1 MYLCAAF
8 NHVVM
13 SKCFDTTPL
22 MMPAISLILGIV
34 AAPFVSQMGLLLA
47 VFVVCVAL
55 TWLLGR
61 WSFWQSMGVLLCV
74 FLLGMIVGQRA
85 KTVLVADDIVEA
97 VVFSEPAEKP
107 KTIALDLLLPHD
119 GRQVRC
125 YLWKDERSRQVA
137 LGQNLLV
144 REVDKGFVRSCD
156 WQFGGDGFAKL
167 SRVQRI
173 RLWFL
178 GLRHQLLSHYRSL
191 QADDDQYA
199 ILAAMTLG
207 DKSAISRE
215 LRETYS
221 VTGASHVLAL
231 SGLHIGIIFFL
242 LYHLTLGRRHFLV
255 SRVLIILGVWAFA
268 FLTGLSPSVVRSA
281 TMISTFALFS
291 VMGRRRSPVNLLCF
305 TAIVM
310 LLINP
315 ASLYDI
321 GFQMSF
327 TAVLSILLWLPLIE
341 RFFPQYYFA
350 AHRVQHYFY
359 GMAAV
364 SLAAQIGV
372 APLIAFYFGRF
383 STYFLLTNFL
393 VLPAATMILYGALVV
408 LVVPMLGPVLLWFVG
423 ILNKALGWLAQMP
436 YSSIDGLHP
445 SVYQICLLYIGIITV
460 YWAVRLLAPLHDVH
474 PAQDVIEVGNDH
486 Q

>member
-1 MYLCAAF
+1 MCRF
-8 NHVVM
+8 NHQMVTK
-13 SKCFDTTPL
+13 SFDTTPL
-22 MMPAISLILGIV
+22 MMPAISLILGII
-34 AAPFVSQMGLLLA
+34 AAPFVTGTVA
-47 VFVVCVAL
+47 VLVAFVACVVL

-61 WSFWQSMGVLLCV
+61 WAFWQSIGVLV
-74 FLLGMIVGQRA
+74 SFVLLGMLVGQQA
-85 KTVLVADDIVEA
+85 KSRLLTDEVVDA

-107 KTIALDLLLPHD
+107 KTIAVDLLLPEE

-125 YLWKDERSRQVA
+125 YLWKDERSKQLV

-144 REVDKGFVRSCD
+144 RGADKGFVRSGD
-156 WQFGGDGFAKL
+156 WQFGGQGRTMM
-167 SRVQRI
+167 SRVERV

-178 GLRHQLLSHYRSL
+178 GLCHRLLIRYRSL

-207 DKSAISRE
+207 DKSALRPE

-231 SGLHIGIIFFL
+231 SGLHMGIIFFL
-242 LYHLTLGRRHFLV
+242 LYHLTLGHRHSWV
-255 SRVLIILGVWAFA
+255 SQTVIILGIWAFA
-268 FLTGLSPSVVRSA
+268 FLTGMSSSVVRSA
-281 TMISTFALFS
+281 MMISIFALFS

-310 LLINP
+310 LLVNP

-321 GFQMSF
+321 GFQLSF
-327 TAVLSILLWLPLIE
+327 VAVLSILLWTPLVECFLPDNYL
-341 RFFPQYYFA
+341 A
-350 AHRVQHYFY
+350 SHRAQAYLF
-359 GMAAV
+359 GMVEV

-372 APLIAFYFGRF
+372 APLIAFHFGRF

-393 VLPAATMILYGALVV
+393 VMPAATMILYGALVV
-408 LVVPMLGPVLLWFVG
+408 LVIPGLGPVLLAMVG
-423 ILNKALGWLAQMP
+423 ILNKALGWLSQMP
-436 YSSIDGLHP
+436 YASIDGLHP
-445 SVYQICLLYIGIITV
+445 SVLQICLLYIGVVTLYWTV
-460 YWAVRLLAPLHDVH
+460 RMLAPLHDMH
-474 PAQDVIEVGNDH
+474 PAQDVIQIGNDH